1 MIYLSA
7 PSDKWKQVLQLG
19 ASPREKNKQ
28 NHNALPLGTV
38 GQMKTSVAIIG
49 RAGAEKQA
57 KA

>member
-1 MIYLSA
+1 M
-7 PSDKWKQVLQLG
+7 K
-19 ASPREKNKQ
+19 ASVTIGRVATGKNKQ